1 MSYLLPNKLHVYET
15 ESLRVL
21 INVGRCRGFDRD
33 VILLGYAVVSV
44 LRSPWEG
51 EKLKMLEKLDINY
64 GEKTL
69 RMDFS
74 SKYHS

>member
-21 INVGRCRGFDRD
+21 INVGGCRGLDRD
-33 VILLGYAVVSV
+33 AIPLGYAVVPV